1 MNKHNIKNV
10 SLSNNHTFDFNL
22 SGYLQTKK
30 ILKERN
36 KSFWS
41 WEKLI
46 RGKKPL
52 VFKNFNDKCAI
63 FGASY
68 KPAATKTT
76 AGVLNLKD
84 EKTCQII
91 KSFKKKKK
99 KTFLIIYCHSG
110 LELLNFRYFKTN

>member
-1 MNKHNIKNV
+1 M
-10 SLSNNHTFDFNL
+10 
-22 SGYLQTKK
+22 
-30 ILKERN
+30 
-36 KSFWS
+36 
-41 WEKLI
+41 
-46 RGKKPL
+46 
-52 VFKNFNDKCAI
+52 FKNFNDKCAI

-91 KSFKKKKK
+91 KSFKKKNK

-110 LELLNFRYFKTN
+110 LELFEFPLLQDELIYRKFIESGADLVIGSHPHRVQGIEKYQKKYIFIR